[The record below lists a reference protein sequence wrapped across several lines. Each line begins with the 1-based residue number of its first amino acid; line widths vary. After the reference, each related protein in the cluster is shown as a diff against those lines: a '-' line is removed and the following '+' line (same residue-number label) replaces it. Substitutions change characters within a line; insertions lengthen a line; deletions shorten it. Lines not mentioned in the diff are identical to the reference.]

1 MDANFEHCAALVR
14 EADPDRFLASLFAP
28 EVHRGALYALYAFN
42 AEIGRVPEVAREP
55 MPGEIR
61 LQWWREVLAGER
73 NGEEKAHPVAAALR
87 ETIEQYG
94 IAVEPLADLIEAHAF
109 DLYAQPMAAMNDL
122 EIYAERTDCAV
133 FALAADILGG
143 RSVATSAAIRH
154 AGIAYTVAGLLRSLA
169 RDASR
174 RRLFVPL
181 DVLARHGADVE
192 RIFAGEA
199 TAELRASLAELR
211 LCVRRHLAGAAEN
224 ISSIPDAILPA
235 LLPVALVQPALTRME
250 KNDYE
255 PFEFT
260 TVPRW
265 RQQWRLWRAARNPG
279 RIFS

>member
-1 MDANFEHCAALVR
+1 MQNNFTHCASLVR
-14 EADPDRFLASLFAP
+14 EHERDRYLASLFAP
-28 EVHRGALYALYAFN
+28 ADKRDALNALFAF
-42 AEIGRVPEVAREP
+42 AIEIGRVREVAREP

-94 IAVEPLADLIEAHAF
+94 IAIEPLADLIEAHAF
-109 DLYAQPMAAMNDL
+109 DLYEQPMAAVTDL
-122 EIYAERTDCAV
+122 EIYAERTDCTV

-143 RSVATSAAIRH
+143 RSVTVSAAIRH
-154 AGIAYTVAGLLRSLA
+154 AGIAYTLAGLLRSLA

-181 DVLARHGADVE
+181 DVLTRYGADVE
-192 RIFAGEA
+192 HIFAGEA
-199 TAELRASLAELR
+199 TAELRAALAELR
-211 LCVRRHLAGAAEN
+211 LYVRRHLAGAVEN
-224 ISSIPDAILPA
+224 ISSIPEAIFPA
-235 LLPVALVQPALTRME
+235 LLPVALVQPALARME

-255 PFEFT
+255 PFEFA

-279 RIFS
+279 RIFG